1 MTWPS
6 RLLKKTHM
14 LRCRSIASLQRTV
27 STPPLVDFSR
37 AAHLDL
43 FEQPARSCK
52 KWRHRLATAAL
63 LLPIALAG
71 CGGDQSATAVIEN
84 SPAPRQVRTATAVE
98 AKVARTVSATGTLAA
113 EDQVVLGTK
122 VIGRLGEIS
131 VDLGSKVRK
140 GQAIARIDPSDYRLR
155 VDQAEAAL
163 QQARVRLGLPA
174 EGKSDKVDPEQTS
187 VVRQAAAA
195 LKEARLTHD
204 RMAKLWADNYVAR
217 AELDAAVAQL
227 AIAEGQYQNA
237 LEEARIRQGLLFQR
251 RSELEIARQQL
262 ADTTIVSPMDGAVS
276 ERQGSVGQYLTAG
289 APVVTLVRIDPLR
302 LRLAVP
308 ERQVGSVR
316 IGQEVE
322 LTVEGDSRRYSGR
335 VVRLSPAISENNRT
349 LLIEAEVPNR
359 DGGLRPGSFAKAEIV
374 VEAGE
379 QIITVPRDAIVT
391 FAGIEK
397 VLTVAE
403 GQAVEKRV
411 RTGRRV
417 GEQIE
422 VIEGLAAGHQVIV
435 QPGNL
440 VAGQPVKVVN

>member
-1 MTWPS
+1 MTLLRSTRQCWG
-6 RLLKKTHM
+6 RLLP
-14 LRCRSIASLQRTV
+14 V
-27 STPPLVDFSR
+27 
-37 AAHLDL
+37 
-43 FEQPARSCK
+43 
-52 KWRHRLATAAL
+52 AL
-63 LLPIALAG
+63 LLLVALAG

-84 SPAPRQVRTATAVE
+84 SPPPRQVKIARAVE

-131 VDLGSKVRK
+131 VDLGSRVRK
-140 GQAIARIDPSDYRLR
+140 GQPIARIDPSDYRLR

-174 EGKSDKVDPEQTS
+174 EGTSDKIDPEQTAT
-187 VVRQAAAA
+187 VRQAAAS

-204 RMAKLWADNYVAR
+204 RMAKLWENNYIAR

-227 AIAEGQYQNA
+227 AIAESQYQNA
-237 LEEARIRQGLLFQR
+237 LEEVRIRQGLLFQR

-262 ADTTIVSPMDGAVS
+262 ADTVIISPMDGAVS
-276 ERQGSVGQYLTAG
+276 ERQGSVGQYLIAG
-289 APVVTLVRIDPLR
+289 APVVTLVRMDPLR
-302 LRLAVP
+302 LRLPVP
-308 ERQVGSVR
+308 ERQAGSVR
-316 IGQEVE
+316 VGQAVE

-349 LLIEAEVPNR
+349 LLIEAEVPNK
-359 DGGLRPGSFAKAEIV
+359 DGGLRPGSFAKADII

-379 QIITVPRDAIVT
+379 QILTVPRDAIIT
-391 FAGIEK
+391 FAGIDK
-397 VLTVAE
+397 VLTVEE

-411 RTGRRV
+411 RTGRRI
-417 GEQIE
+417 GDQIE
-422 VIEGLAAGHQVIV
+422 IVEGVAAGFQVIV
-435 QPGNL
+435 DPGNL